1 VFLNLDCMS
10 CKTCMHRASA
20 WFAAESGIWPVLT
33 VLLFLLCV
41 RMQRAVAAVAEA
53 ACGANPPAWG
63 LATAAVEALRAAESS
78 AAKEKAAVGYAFV
91 AFDECMQ
98 LCCALLS
105 LIDPGM
111 AAAAAAGVADA
122 SAGRWDVVAAAAACL
137 TGSLGRAQ
145 LCVSGR
151 VRGPA
156 LRQAEDVLQRALS
169 TSLASQLCCC
179 LAEAEAAAVSAPGM
193 RADSGR
199 GGAAAAAD
207 ALLGALAA
215 LAHVPPGRVNGACVA
230 DHFPLAQMLAAKLAD
245 APDQGVD
252 TDVDLLEVRLSQM

>member
-1 VFLNLDCMS
+1 
-10 CKTCMHRASA
+10 
-20 WFAAESGIWPVLT
+20 
-33 VLLFLLCV
+33 
-41 RMQRAVAAVAEA
+41 
-53 ACGANPPAWG
+53 
-63 LATAAVEALRAAESS
+63 
-78 AAKEKAAVGYAFV
+78 VGYAFV

-105 LIDPGM
+105 LIEPGM
-111 AAAAAAGVADA
+111 AAAAAAGAADV
-122 SAGRWDVVAAAAACL
+122 SAGRWDIVGAAAACL

-179 LAEAEAAAVSAPGM
+179 LAEAEAAAVPQPGM
-193 RADSGR
+193 RADSSR
-199 GGAAAAAD
+199 GSAAAAAAASD

-230 DHFPLAQMLAAKLAD
+230 AHFPLAQMLAAKLAD

-252 TDVDLLEVRLSQM
+252 TDADLLEVRFINTPCALLLLRA